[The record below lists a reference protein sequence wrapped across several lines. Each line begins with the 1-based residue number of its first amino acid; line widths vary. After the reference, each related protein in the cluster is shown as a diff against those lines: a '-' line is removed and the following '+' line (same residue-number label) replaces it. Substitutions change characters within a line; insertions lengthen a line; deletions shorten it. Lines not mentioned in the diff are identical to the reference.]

1 MTPSDIPDL
10 VALGPEHRA
19 LLAGRLAALPCP
31 PCDLDPPNLAIWR
44 DCENPSFAVVH
55 GNLCIRLA
63 PHAEPPYFLEPLG
76 DGDLAASVDACL
88 AHTGRVSRVS
98 AAAVARLPADRF
110 EVLPLRDQS
119 DYVYDL
125 RAVAE
130 LKGAAHDGKR
140 NQIRKFARN
149 HPGHEV
155 RPLRAADGVAALALF
170 DRWASDRAEEGGPL
184 AAASSVCQRRAL
196 HRAFDE
202 FDALGLLGAGVLVE
216 GRLEGFILAS
226 RAAETVTAHFLY
238 ADHRR
243 AGIYQTL
250 LQQSCRGV
258 FAGHRLLNLEEDLGL
273 PGLRRMKLSYQPLRL
288 TEKFEVRRRSAVG
301 AAQPG

>member
-1 MTPSDIPDL
+1 MPPADFPEL

-19 LLAGRLAALPCP
+19 LLEERLGAVPDRT
-31 PCDLDPPNLAIWR
+31 CDLDAANLAIWR
-44 DCENPSFAVVH
+44 DCESPAFATVH

-63 PHAEPPYFLEPLG
+63 PHAEPAYFLQPLG
-76 DGDLAASVDACL
+76 DGDLAASVEACL
-88 AHTGRVSRVS
+88 AHTGRVSRATAS
-98 AAAVARLPADRF
+98 AIARLPADRF
-110 EVLPLRDQS
+110 EATPLRDQF

-130 LKGAAHDGKR
+130 LKGTAHDGKR

-149 HPGHEV
+149 HPEHEV
-155 RPLRAADGVAALALF
+155 RPLVAGDGPAALALF
-170 DRWASDRAEEGGPL
+170 DRWASDRAEEGGPV
-184 AAASSVCQRRAL
+184 AAASNVCQRRAL

-202 FDALGLLGAGVLVE
+202 FGALGLLGAGVHVR

-226 RAAETVTAHFLY
+226 RAADTVSAHFLY
-238 ADHRR
+238 ADHRL

-250 LQQSCRGV
+250 LQAACRGV

-288 TEKFEVRRRSAVG
+288 IEKFEVRWKVA
-301 AAQPG
+301 